1 MSDEINVGLIK
12 KLIED
17 KSVSTYAIE
26 KEANNKISR
35 SYITLMRTKKQDV
48 ENLTIGKARILQ
60 KVAETLYKT
69 H

>member
-1 MSDEINVGLIK
+1 MPDEINVDLIK

-17 KSVSTYAIE
+17 KNISTYAIE

-35 SYITLMRTKKQDV
+35 SYITLLRNNKQDI
-48 ENLTIGKARILQ
+48 ENLTIGKARVLQ
-60 KVAETLYKT
+60 KVAKTLYKT